1 MTLQPLHAVFTPQH
15 IPQRGP
21 PPPHRP
27 HPHPLAL
34 CSTGVI
40 SAPTDAVFNQ
50 APFNCRAFVILIV
63 IKEQKPTEEAAEGH

>member
-1 MTLQPLHAVFTPQH
+1 MQFSHLNIFLKED
-15 IPQRGP
+15 